1 MQVVTTTE
9 RRTVAAPCVDS
20 ALISAASQGELLR
33 SVPVCVVKGE
43 EEGLGA
49 AYVPV

>member
-1 MQVVTTTE
+1 MTSTE
-9 RRTVAAPCVDS
+9 RRTVATACVDS
-20 ALISAASQGELLR
+20 VLIIAASQGELLR

-49 AYVPV
+49 AYELV